1 MNFIQ
6 ENIGQILSYLFG
18 AGGALAF
25 IFERRKN
32 KAVTK
37 GVEADAE
44 AKEIHNGGK
53 VIDLYK
59 QALDDLENR
68 YEKKY
73 QEITALYERKMKVL
87 EDEIKLHKRV
97 VTMLK
102 KENTELIRQLK
113 DANNS
118 TK

>member
-1 MNFIQ
+1 MN
-6 ENIGQILSYLFG
+6 ILTDNLALILTSLFG
-18 AGGALAF
+18 AGGFFAF
-25 IFERRKN
+25 LFERKKN
-32 KAVTK
+32 KAITK
-37 GVEADAE
+37 GVEADAD
-44 AKEIHNGGK
+44 AKEINNGSK

-102 KENTELIRQLK
+102 KENSELRRQLK
-113 DANNS
+113 NANNS
-118 TK
+118 TQ